1 MVLGQGDYTYKA
13 QLDWAKLPLW
23 WSFSGVTDMAV
34 DSQDRVFVFDRMG
47 KHPVVVLDRDGK
59 FLSAWGEGRFR
70 VAHTIYADSDDNIWT
85 VDCGAHVVVKHTP
98 EGKPLMELGNRDIA
112 GAVYYGEVFNMST
125 GVATSSSGEVYVSD
139 GYGNFKVQR
148 FSRDGK
154 HLGNWGS
161 PGKGPGEFALVHNIN
176 LDENDLVYVC
186 DRENGRIQIF
196 DKDGKYQTEWGGMN
210 LPESI
215 DFDDKAAY
223 VCEETQGDRPNAVYV
238 FSRDGK
244 LVSRWSTN
252 DPEGRGTMTV
262 AHGIAV
268 DSRGDLY
275 LADNPSW
282 YKSPNKDR
290 EGPARVVK
298 FIRQ

>member
-1 MVLGQGDYTYKA
+1 MVFGQGDYTYKA

-23 WSFSGVTDMAV
+23 WSFSGVTDIAV

-47 KHPVVVLDRDGK
+47 KHPVTVLDKDGK
-59 FLSAWGEGRFR
+59 FVSSWGEGKFR
-70 VAHTIYADSDDNIWT
+70 TAHNIYIDKDDFVWT
-85 VDCGAHVVVKHTP
+85 VDCGAHVVNKYTP
-98 EGKPLMELGNRDIA
+98 DGKQLLELGNRDIA
-112 GAVYYGEVFNMST
+112 GAVYYGEVFNMPT
-125 GVATSSSGEVYVSD
+125 GVAVSSTGGVYVSD
-139 GYGNFKVQR
+139 GYGNLKVQM
-148 FSRDGK
+148 FSPDGK

-161 PGKGPGEFALVHNIN
+161 GGKGPGEFALPHSINI
-176 LDENDLVYVC
+176 DENDLVYVC
-186 DRENGRIQIF
+186 DRENGRVQIF
-196 DKDGKYQTEWGGMN
+196 DKDGKYLKQWGGMN

-223 VCEETQGDRPNAVYV
+223 ICEETQREKPNAVFV

-244 LVSRWSTN
+244 LVSQWSTN
-252 DPEGRGTMTV
+252 DSDGRGTMTC

-282 YKSPNKDR
+282 YKSTNPGD
-290 EGPARVVK
+290 GPARVVK